1 MKKGDKHLGM
11 DRQITRR
18 DLLNGV
24 SVAIGASTTGGRLTA
39 ESPEVRR
46 YATQETPED
55 YYPPRLTGMRGSH
68 EGSFEVAHEMRF
80 GKTWDG
86 ADESGEHYD
95 LIVVGAGLSGLAAA
109 YYFRKALPEAKVL
122 ILDNHDD
129 FGGHAKRVEFTVG
142 DRQLIGYG
150 GTQFITGYYPAEAKQ
165 LLDDIGVSAERFPS
179 GTATDLYR
187 ELGLEGGVFFDRETF
202 GVDRLVVGEPRRARG
217 PQAERRW
224 TAFLDKTPL
233 SDAAKAGILRLYTED
248 RDYLPGLTDD
258 EKIARLRRMSYQSY
272 ILDVVG
278 VHPDVIPYLL
288 RRGDPNG
295 AAGIDSYSAWGAL
308 RSGSFPG
315 LGGLG
320 LDRPARNA
328 APGDNPFQGIHFP
341 DGNAGIARL
350 IVRWLL
356 PRALPGD
363 TMEDSVTTPIRYSEL
378 DKAGA
383 PVRIRLNSTVVGARH
398 AGERRTS
405 SEVVVTYVQDGRA
418 VRVRGDNCV
427 MACYNAMIPYLCPE
441 VPEVQKEALK
451 MAVRKPY
458 VYTQV
463 AIRNWTSFVN
473 LGVGAIHSPGGFHE
487 FIDLD
492 WGVNV
497 GDYQHSASPDEPI
510 LLWLQRLPIRPGL
523 SARDQ
528 FRAGREELLA
538 TSFETYERN
547 IRDQLG
553 RALGEGGFDP
563 ARDIAGI
570 TVNRWPH
577 GYASGGND
585 LYDPD
590 WSYDEAPW
598 VVGRQRFG
606 RITIAN
612 SDAAAISLT
621 QAAFEQ
627 AHRAVQELLTDVIRP
642 EFQYPW
648 AERT

>member
-1 MKKGDKHLGM
+1 MNTTDKRLGM

-18 DLLNGV
+18 DLLNGA
-24 SVAIGASTTGGRLTA
+24 SIAIGASSFSGRPA
-39 ESPEVRR
+39 PAHPIRP
-46 YATQETPED
+46 ATQSPAGH
-55 YYPPRLTGMRGSH
+55 YPPGLTGMRGSH
-68 EGSFEVAHEMRF
+68 KGSFEVAHEMRH
-80 GKTWDG
+80 GKTWD
-86 ADESGEHYD
+86 DVEESGEYYD
-95 LIVVGAGLSGLAAA
+95 LVVVGAGLSGLAAA
-109 YYFRKALPEAKVL
+109 YYFRKALPDARVL

-142 DRQLIGYG
+142 GRQLIGYG
-150 GTQFITGYYPAEAKQ
+150 GTQFITGYYPDEGKK
-165 LLDDIGVSAERFPS
+165 LLEDIGVSAERFPS
-179 GTATDLYR
+179 GTATDLYS
-187 ELGLEGGVFFDRETF
+187 ELGLRGGVFFDRETF
-202 GVDRLVVGEPRRARG
+202 GIDCLAVGEPRGGRGAQSRKRWAR
-217 PQAERRW
+217 
-224 TAFLDKTPL
+224 FLSQTPL
-233 SDAAKAGILRLYTED
+233 SEDAKTGILKLYTD
-248 RDYLPGLTDD
+248 ARDWLPGLTSD
-258 EKIARLRRMSYQSY
+258 EKIARLRKMSYQSY
-272 ILDVVG
+272 ILNVVG
-278 VHPDVIPYLL
+278 VHRDVIPYLM
-288 RRGDPNG
+288 RRGDPSG

-308 RSGSFPG
+308 RSGGRSFPG
-315 LGGLG
+315 FDGLG
-320 LDRPARNA
+320 LERPTRNA

-350 IVRWLL
+350 IVRWLI
-356 PRALPGD
+356 PEALPGH
-363 TMEDSVTTPIRYSEL
+363 TMEDSVTTPIRYAEL
-378 DKAGA
+378 DKSDNAA
-383 PVRIRLNSTVVGARH
+383 RIRLNSTVVAARH
-398 AGERRTS
+398 VGDRRS
-405 SEVVVTYVQDGRA
+405 SGQVAVTYVQNGRA
-418 VRVRGDNCV
+418 VRVHGGSCV
-427 MACYNAMIPYLCPE
+427 MACYNAMIPYLCPDI
-441 VPEVQKEALK
+441 PAPQKEALK

-463 AIRNWTSFVN
+463 AINNWTSFVN
-473 LGVGAIHSPGGFHE
+473 LGVGPIHSPGGFHE

-497 GDYQHSASPDEPI
+497 GDYRHSASPDEPI

-528 FRAGREELLA
+528 FRAGREELLS
-538 TSFETYERN
+538 TSFETFERS

-553 RALGEGGFDP
+553 RALGDGGFDS

-577 GYASGGND
+577 GYAAGGND
-585 LYDPD
+585 LYDPN
-590 WSYDEAPW
+590 WGYDETPW
-598 VVGRQRFG
+598 VMGRQRFG